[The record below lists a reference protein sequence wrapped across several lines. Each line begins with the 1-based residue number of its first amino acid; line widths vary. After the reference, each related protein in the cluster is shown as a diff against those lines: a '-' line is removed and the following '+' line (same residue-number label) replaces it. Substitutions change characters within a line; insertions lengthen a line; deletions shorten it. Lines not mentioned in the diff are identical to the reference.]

1 MHHLAP
7 YQTGIWLAEYIN
19 LRCQLC
25 AVYRSTPQSQLSQ
38 SHSSS
43 NPSLFSQNSLLAEN
57 ASHSLS
63 SDHSLSSNHPLS
75 SDHSFSTS
83 IRKRFN
89 SRFSSGLL
97 CPSCHSSLTW
107 LPKPFEVDITAGI
120 TLTIQAATYYDY
132 PMRQAIKA
140 FKHHEDMTK
149 LPLLLHAIRQL
160 PRPHGCHHDNS
171 VIVAMPTTDERL
183 IKRGFDPVSILA
195 AYLSKHWDIPLWQGI
210 RRVDDT
216 VSQQG
221 LSRAERLTNLD
232 NAFALIEPPP
242 VRRLLLFDD
251 VATTGASLQAL
262 ARTLSIYPMPAPNAN
277 NKYHL
282 CAYALAHGSQL

>member
-1 MHHLAP
+1 MRHLAP
-7 YQTGIWLAEYIN
+7 YQAGLWLAEYIN

-25 AVYRSTPQSQLSQ
+25 AVYRSTPQSQLLQ
-38 SHSSS
+38 NPSSS
-43 NPSLFSQNSLLAEN
+43 NAQLFNQNSLLAEN
-57 ASHSLS
+57 ASYSLS
-63 SDHSLSSNHPLS
+63 SSHS
-75 SDHSFSTS
+75 SFSK
-83 IRKRFN
+83 IRKQLY

-97 CPSCHSSLTW
+97 CASCHSSIAW
-107 LPKPFEVDITAGI
+107 LPKPFEVDITAGM

-132 PMRQAIKA
+132 PMRQAIRA

-149 LPLLLHAIRQL
+149 LPLLLHVIRQL

-183 IKRGFDPVSILA
+183 IKRGFDPVSILTA
-195 AYLSKHWDIPLWQGI
+195 HLSKHWDIPLWQGI
-210 RRVDDT
+210 KRIDNT

-221 LSRAERLTNLD
+221 LTRAERLSNLH
-232 NAFALIEPPP
+232 NAFTLLEPFPVKRLI
-242 VRRLLLFDD
+242 LFDD

-262 ARTLSIYPMPAPNAN
+262 ARILSIYPSTSSTFN

-282 CAYALAHGSQL
+282 YAYALAHGSQS